1 MNLITF
7 SVAMD
12 LVKSKMKKMN
22 SKMKIEGEEKS
33 LLEIYLSSPEINIKD
48 VIGMSA
54 DMLLA
59 GIDTVWIEHKSS
71 SFNLCSDSLKYSFQ
85 ISYSTSF
92 ALYHLA
98 TNKEKQIKLYEES
111 LKLLPE
117 TQTPVTSDILAKA
130 EYLKSVLKESY
141 RLNPVSVGIGRI
153 LSEDAVFSGYRVPKG
168 VGN

>member
-1 MNLITF
+1 MSFLTLRLMNLITF

-59 GIDTVWIEHKSS
+59 GIDTV
-71 SFNLCSDSLKYSFQ
+71 
-85 ISYSTSF
+85 
-92 ALYHLA
+92 
-98 TNKEKQIKLYEES
+98 
-111 LKLLPE
+111 
-117 TQTPVTSDILAKA
+117 
-130 EYLKSVLKESY
+130 
-141 RLNPVSVGIGRI
+141 
-153 LSEDAVFSGYRVPKG
+153 
-168 VGN
+168 